1 MPLNLYVVDDHAVIR
16 DGIRLICG
24 ETEDV
29 DYVGGSG
36 TLDEAVR
43 ELERL
48 RPNVVLVDINL
59 ESESG
64 LRLID
69 DVRAR
74 WPEMKTVVLSVDSDE
89 NTVLEAMNRGASGY
103 ITKGQSL
110 IDLVQAVR
118 RAAQGETV
126 VEGISTGRLVSRF
139 VSFAT
144 EAAQSAKVLV
154 GLTVREREVL
164 GLLAEGRTNQQIAS
178 VLGISDRTVGS
189 HVGSIYRKLRVNNRV
204 DAAREA
210 IRLGVVEAGRSAG
223 GL

>member
-1 MPLNLYVVDDHAVIR
+1 MPLNLYIVDDHAVVR

-24 ETEDV
+24 QTDDV

-36 TLDEAVR
+36 TLDEATR
-43 ELERL
+43 DLERL
-48 RPNVVLVDINL
+48 RPDVVLVDINL

-69 DVRAR
+69 DIRVR
-74 WPEMKTVVLSVDSDE
+74 WPDMKSVVLSVDSDE

-103 ITKGQSL
+103 LTKGQSL
-110 IDLVQAVR
+110 LDLVQAVR
-118 RAAQGETV
+118 RAAEGETV
-126 VEGISTGRLVSRF
+126 VEGISTGRLVNRF
-139 VSFAT
+139 VSFAS

-154 GLTVREREVL
+154 GLSVRERQVL
-164 GLLAEGRTNQQIAS
+164 GLLAEGRTNQQIATA
-178 VLGISDRTVGS
+178 LGISDRTVGS

-210 IRLGVVEAGRSAG
+210 IRLGVVEAGRSAES
-223 GL
+223 

>member
-24 ETEDV
+24 QTEDV
-29 DYVGGSG
+29 DFVGGSG
-36 TLDEAVR
+36 TIEEAMR
-43 ELERL
+43 DLERL
-48 RPNVVLVDINL
+48 RPDVVLVDINL

-64 LRLID
+64 LRLIGVIRD
-69 DVRAR
+69 Q
-74 WPEMKTVVLSVDSDE
+74 WPEVKSVVLSVDSHE

-103 ITKGQSL
+103 LTKGQSL

-118 RAAQGETV
+118 RAAEGETV

-154 GLTVREREVL
+154 GLTVRERQVL
-164 GLLAEGRTNQQIAS
+164 GLLAEGRTNQQIATA
-178 VLGISDRTVGS
+178 LGISDRTVGS
-189 HVGSIYRKLRVNNRV
+189 HVGSVYRKLRVNNRV

-223 GL
+223 R

>member
-1 MPLNLYVVDDHAVIR
+1 MALNLYVVDDHAVIR

-24 ETEDV
+24 QTEDV
-29 DYVGGSG
+29 DFVGGAG
-36 TLDEAVR
+36 TIDEAMR
-43 ELERL
+43 DLDRL
-48 RPNVVLVDINL
+48 RPDVVLVDINL

-69 DVRAR
+69 DVRDR
-74 WPEMKTVVLSVDSDE
+74 WPDMKSVVLSVDSDE

-103 ITKGQSL
+103 LTKGQSL
-110 IDLVQAVR
+110 IDLVEAVR
-118 RAAQGETV
+118 RAAEGETV

-154 GLTVREREVL
+154 GLSVRERQVL
-164 GLLAEGRTNQQIAS
+164 GLLAEGRTNQQIATA
-178 VLGISDRTVGS
+178 LGISDRTVGS

-223 GL
+223 G

>member
-1 MPLNLYVVDDHAVIR
+1 MALNLYVVDDHAVIR

-24 ETEDV
+24 QTEDV
-29 DYVGGSG
+29 DFVGGSG
-36 TLDEAVR
+36 TIDEAMR
-43 ELERL
+43 DLDRL
-48 RPNVVLVDINL
+48 RPDVVLVDINL

-69 DVRAR
+69 DVRVR
-74 WPEMKTVVLSVDSDE
+74 WPDMKSVVLSVDSDE

-103 ITKGQSL
+103 LTKGQSL
-110 IDLVQAVR
+110 IDLVEAVR
-118 RAAQGETV
+118 RAAEGETV

-154 GLTVREREVL
+154 GLSVRERQVL
-164 GLLAEGRTNQQIAS
+164 GLLAEGRTNQQIATA
-178 VLGISDRTVGS
+178 LGISDRTVGS

-223 GL
+223 G

>member
-1 MPLNLYVVDDHAVIR
+1 MPLNLYIVDDHAVIR

-24 ETEDV
+24 QTEDV

-36 TLDEAVR
+36 TIDEAMGD
-43 ELERL
+43 LERL
-48 RPNVVLVDINL
+48 RPDVVLVDINL

-64 LRLID
+64 LRLIED
-69 DVRAR
+69 IRVR
-74 WPEMKTVVLSVDSDE
+74 WPDMKSVVLSVDSDE

-103 ITKGQSL
+103 LTKGQSL

-118 RAAQGETV
+118 RAAEGETV

-154 GLTVREREVL
+154 GLSVRERQVL
-164 GLLAEGRTNQQIAS
+164 GLLAEGRTNQQIATA
-178 VLGISDRTVGS
+178 LGISDRTVGS

-210 IRLGVVEAGRSAG
+210 IRLGVVEAGRTAG
-223 GL
+223 G